1 MVSVKGVVILI
12 ATVIAIATM
21 FGADIQEPQQHL
33 AG

>member
-12 ATVIAIATM
+12 AMVIAIATM
-21 FGADIQEPQQHL
+21 FEADNQERQQHL